1 MMRVGDLIASGG
13 FCLKVQSSFAHFRTQ
28 RAWIGLFTGL
38 KNDFSDLGGDYRER
52 NLKAVAKGLYA
63 AKILNPESEID
74 CERMKRKMFRVKA
87 LQFMERIEK
96 SQAVLAAGDTDSNM
110 VLIIDESII
119 INRLTN
125 QA

>member
-1 MMRVGDLIASGG
+1 
-13 FCLKVQSSFAHFRTQ
+13 
-28 RAWIGLFTGL
+28 
-38 KNDFSDLGGDYRER
+38 
-52 NLKAVAKGLYA
+52 
-63 AKILNPESEID
+63 
-74 CERMKRKMFRVKA
+74 MFRVKA

-96 SQAVLAAGDTDSNM
+96 SQAVRAAGNTDSNV

>member
-1 MMRVGDLIASGG
+1 MRVGDLYCIRRLFASR
-13 FCLKVQSSFAHFRTQ
+13 FRAPLRIFRTQ

-38 KNDFSDLGGDYRER
+38 KNDFPDLGGDYCER
-52 NLKAVAKGLYA
+52 YLKAVAKGLYA